1 MNSMHNIDEQ
11 TRQARVY
18 AQAME
23 SLQAHNRVYRPS
35 ATVADMRANQ
45 TPDGGTPLLDW
56 AGGLSA
62 KFCIAFAFITPCY
75 MFWSQVLN

>member
-1 MNSMHNIDEQ
+1 MNSMHNIDEK

-23 SLQAHNRVYRPS
+23 SLKAHNRVYRPS
-35 ATVADMRANQ
+35 ATVADMRAN
-45 TPDGGTPLLDW
+45 PAAGRVTPLLDL
-56 AGGLSA
+56 AGSLSA
-62 KFCIAFAFITPCY
+62 KFCIAFALIMPCY